1 MKSRIKK
8 HKLLIGLAS
17 ILLIGSVVLLAIQHI
32 YAPPD
37 STESES
43 SPILDSDS
51 EHVIDCEAVEQAIS
65 TVQITDELPELLIR
79 QERSSYTTVEEAMMA
94 DGSIGV
100 LSIPSIDLLEPVFES
115 EDTMEAMKKG
125 IAHFPETSAW
135 DGNVGF
141 SSHNRTSTGQ
151 GACFKDLHQVQ
162 VGDTVVYRTGLGE
175 REYRVESVVEIGEKD
190 WSYFSY
196 TEDNRITMITCVKDK
211 PNNRLCVQ
219 AVEIGGD

>member
-1 MKSRIKK
+1 MVK

-43 SPILDSDS
+43 SPILDSDTG
-51 EHVIDCEAVEQAIS
+51 HVIDCASANPEVPGTE
-65 TVQITDELPELLIR
+65 ITDELPQLAGR
-79 QERSSYTTVEEAMMA
+79 KRSGYTTVEEAMMA

-125 IAHFPETSAW
+125 IAHFPNTSAW
-135 DGNVGF
+135 DGNVGL
-141 SSHNRTSTGQ
+141 SSHNWSSTGQ
-151 GACFKDLHQVQ
+151 GACFKYLHNVQ
-162 VGDTVVYRTGLGE
+162 VGDTVVYSTALGE
-175 REYRVESVVEIGEKD
+175 REYQVEYIMEIDVKD

-196 TEDNRITMITCVKDK
+196 TEDNCITMLTCVKDK